1 MSAGKYSRMRK
12 KETENLTWQQ
22 GMLLYLHD
30 LIYMLSAIMIVFLLL
45 FRMVVVSGPS
55 MYSTLWDGDWLLVLS
70 NTFYHNPEKG
80 DIIIAS
86 KESYNHGEPIVK
98 RVIATEGQKV
108 DIDFEAGIVYV
119 NDQALEEDYT
129 YTMTNIEEGM
139 EFPLIV
145 SEGCVF
151 AMGDNR
157 NRSRD
162 SRYPDIGLIDKRE
175 ILGKAVFLI
184 YPGVGEEPYGGP
196 RDYDRIGVLN

>member
-1 MSAGKYSRMRK
+1 MASGKYVRK
-12 KETENLTWQQ
+12 QNTEKENVTWQQ
-22 GMLLYLHD
+22 SLLLYLHD

-55 MYSTLWDGDWLLVLS
+55 MFASLWDGDWLLVLS
-70 NTFYHNPEKG
+70 SVFYQNPDQG

-86 KESYNHGEPIVK
+86 KESFNAGEPIIK

-119 NDQALEEDYT
+119 NDVALEENYT
-129 YTMTNIEEGM
+129 YTPTNLEEGM

-157 NRSRD
+157 NKSRD

-175 ILGKAVFLI
+175 ILGKAIFLI
-184 YPGVGEEPYGGP
+184 YPGVGELPYGGP
-196 RDYDRIGVLN
+196 RDYNRIGVLN

>member
-1 MSAGKYSRMRK
+1 MASGKYFSRK
-12 KETENLTWQQ
+12 HNKETENLTWQQ
-22 GMLLYLHD
+22 SVLLYLHD
-30 LIYMLSAIMIVFLLL
+30 LIYMLAALMIAFLLL

-70 NTFYHNPEKG
+70 SVFYQNPEQG

-86 KESYNHGEPIVK
+86 KDSFNAGEPIIK

-119 NDQALEEDYT
+119 NDVALEEEYT
-129 YTMTNIEEGM
+129 YTPTNMKEGT

-145 SEGCVF
+145 SDGCVF

-157 NRSRD
+157 NKSRD
-162 SRYPDIGLIDKRE
+162 SRYPDIGLIDTRE
-175 ILGKAVFLI
+175 VLGRAVFLI
-184 YPGVGEEPYGGP
+184 FPG
-196 RDYDRIGVLN
+196 RDGAAQSRQFSRIGAL

>member
-1 MSAGKYSRMRK
+1 MAPRMNQMK
-12 KETENLTWQQ
+12 KQNREEESFASSVLQYVHDIIF
-22 GMLLYLHD
+22 ML
-30 LIYMLSAIMIVFLLL
+30 ATIMVVFLLL

-70 NTFYHNPEKG
+70 NTFYQEPEKG

-86 KESYNHGEPIVK
+86 KQSYNAGEPIVK

-184 YPGVGEEPYGGP
+184 YPGVGEAPYGGP

>member
-1 MSAGKYSRMRK
+1 MAAGKYSRMRK
-12 KETENLTWQQ
+12 KETENLTLQQ
-22 GMLLYLHD
+22 GLLLYLHD
-30 LIYMLSAIMIVFLLL
+30 LIYMLSVIMIVFLLL

-70 NTFYHNPEKG
+70 NAFYHNPQKG

-86 KESYNHGEPIVK
+86 KESFNDGEPIVK

-119 NDQALEEDYT
+119 NGQALEEDYT
-129 YTMTNIEEGM
+129 YTATNIEEGM

-162 SRYPDIGLIDKRE
+162 SRYPDIGLIDQRE

>member
-1 MSAGKYSRMRK
+1 MASGKYSRKRVQ
-12 KETENLTWQQ
+12 ETENLTWQQ
-22 GMLLYLHD
+22 SVLLYLHD
-30 LIYMLSAIMIVFLLL
+30 LIFMLAALMIAFLLL

-55 MYSTLWDGDWLLVLS
+55 MYGSLWDGDWLLVLS
-70 NTFYHNPEKG
+70 SVFYQNPEQG

-86 KESYNHGEPIVK
+86 KDSFNAGEPIIK
-98 RVIATEGQKV
+98 RVIATGGQKV

-119 NDQALEEDYT
+119 NDVALEEEYT
-129 YTMTNIEEGM
+129 YTPTNMKEGM

-145 SEGCVF
+145 SDGCVF

-157 NRSRD
+157 NKSRD

-184 YPGVGEEPYGGP
+184 FPGIGEEPYGGP
-196 RDYDRIGVLN
+196 RDLDRIGVLN

>member
-1 MSAGKYSRMRK
+1 MRSKK
-12 KETENLTWQQ
+12 KEEESLSSCVLQ
-22 GMLLYLHD
+22 YLHD
-30 LIYMLSAIMIVFLLL
+30 MIFMLAIIMVVFLLF

-70 NTFYHNPEKG
+70 NVFYQNPEKG

-86 KESYNHGEPIVK
+86 KQSYNHGEPIVK

-119 NDQALEEDYT
+119 NDVPLEEDYT
-129 YTMTNIEEGM
+129 YTMTNVDEGM

-145 SEGCVF
+145 SEGCIF

-162 SRYPDIGLIDKRE
+162 SRYPDIGLIDHRE

-184 YPGVGEEPYGGP
+184 DPGVGEEPYGGP
-196 RDYDRIGVLN
+196 RDYNRIGVLN

>member
-1 MSAGKYSRMRK
+1 MASGKYVRK
-12 KETENLTWQQ
+12 QNTEKENVTWQQ
-22 GMLLYLHD
+22 SLLLYLHD

-70 NTFYHNPEKG
+70 NAFYHNPEKG

-86 KESYNHGEPIVK
+86 KQSYNDGEPIVK

-119 NDQALEEDYT
+119 NDVALEEDYT

-139 EFPLIV
+139 AFPLIV

-184 YPGVGEEPYGGP
+184 YPGVGEDPFGGP

>member
-1 MSAGKYSRMRK
+1 
-12 KETENLTWQQ
+12 
-22 GMLLYLHD
+22 MLLYLHD
-30 LIYMLSAIMIVFLLL
+30 LIYMLAALMIAFLLL

-70 NTFYHNPEKG
+70 NAFYHNPEKG

-86 KESYNHGEPIVK
+86 KDSYNAGEPIVK

-108 DIDFEAGIVYV
+108 DIDFVAGIVYV

-157 NRSRD
+157 NCSRD
-162 SRYPDIGLIDKRE
+162 SRYPHIGLIDKRE
-175 ILGKAVFLI
+175 ILGRAVFLI
-184 YPGVGEEPYGGP
+184 YPGIGEEPYGGP
-196 RDYDRIGVLN
+196 RDFNRIGVLN

>member
-1 MSAGKYSRMRK
+1 MASGKYSRIRK

-30 LIYMLSAIMIVFLLL
+30 LIFMLSAIMIVFLLL

-70 NTFYHNPEKG
+70 NAFYHNPEKG

-86 KESYNHGEPIVK
+86 KESYNDGEPIVK

-119 NDQALEEDYT
+119 NDQALEENYT

-139 EFPLIV
+139 AFPLIV
-145 SEGCVF
+145 SDGCVF

-162 SRYPDIGLIDKRE
+162 SRYPDIGLIDQRE
-175 ILGKAVFLI
+175 IIGKAVFLI
-184 YPGVGEEPYGGP
+184 YPGVGEDPYGGP

>member
-1 MSAGKYSRMRK
+1 MASGKYSRIRK

-30 LIYMLSAIMIVFLLL
+30 LIFMLSAIMIVFLLL

-70 NTFYHNPEKG
+70 NAFYHNPEKG

-86 KESYNHGEPIVK
+86 KESYNDGEPIVK

-119 NDQALEEDYT
+119 NDQALDENYT

-139 EFPLIV
+139 AFPLIV
-145 SEGCVF
+145 SDGCVF

-162 SRYPDIGLIDKRE
+162 SRYPDIGLIDQRE
-175 ILGKAVFLI
+175 IIGKAVFLI
-184 YPGVGEEPYGGP
+184 YPGIGEDPYGGP

>member
-1 MSAGKYSRMRK
+1 MAPRMNHINKQNR
-12 KETENLTWQQ
+12 EGESFASSVLQ
-22 GMLLYLHD
+22 YLHD
-30 LIYMLSAIMIVFLLL
+30 LVFMLAIIMVVFLLF

-70 NTFYHNPEKG
+70 NTFYQEPQKG

-86 KESYNHGEPIVK
+86 KQSYNAGEPIIK

-119 NDQALEEDYT
+119 NDVPLEEDYT
-129 YTMTNIEEGM
+129 YTMTNVDEGM

-145 SEGCVF
+145 SEGCIF

-162 SRYPDIGLIDKRE
+162 SRYPNIGLIDKRE

-184 YPGVGEEPYGGP
+184 YPGAGNDTYGGP

>member
-1 MSAGKYSRMRK
+1 MASGKYSRKRI

-22 GMLLYLHD
+22 NVLLYLHD
-30 LIYMLSAIMIVFLLL
+30 LIYMLAALMIAFLLL

-70 NTFYHNPEKG
+70 NAFYHNPEKG

-86 KESYNHGEPIVK
+86 KDSYNAGEPIVK

-108 DIDFEAGIVYV
+108 DIDFVAGIVYV

-157 NRSRD
+157 NCSRD
-162 SRYPDIGLIDKRE
+162 SRYPHIGLIDKRE
-175 ILGKAVFLI
+175 ILGRAVFLI
-184 YPGVGEEPYGGP
+184 YPGIGEEPYGGP
-196 RDYDRIGVLN
+196 RDFNRIGVLN

>member
-1 MSAGKYSRMRK
+1 MAPGKYSRKRK
-12 KETENLTWQQ
+12 QETENLTWQQ
-22 GMLLYLHD
+22 SALLYLHD
-30 LIYMLSAIMIVFLLL
+30 LIYMLSVIMVVFLLL

-55 MYSTLWDGDWLLVLS
+55 MYATLWDGDWLLVLS
-70 NTFYHNPEKG
+70 SIFYQNPEKG

-86 KESYNHGEPIVK
+86 KQSYNSGEPIVK

-119 NDQALEEDYT
+119 NDVALEEDYT
-129 YTMTNIEEGM
+129 YTMTKMEEGM
-139 EFPLIV
+139 SFPLIV

-175 ILGKAVFLI
+175 ILGKAVLLI
-184 YPGVGEEPYGGP
+184 YPGVGEAPYGGP
-196 RDYDRIGVLN
+196 RDYNRIGVLN